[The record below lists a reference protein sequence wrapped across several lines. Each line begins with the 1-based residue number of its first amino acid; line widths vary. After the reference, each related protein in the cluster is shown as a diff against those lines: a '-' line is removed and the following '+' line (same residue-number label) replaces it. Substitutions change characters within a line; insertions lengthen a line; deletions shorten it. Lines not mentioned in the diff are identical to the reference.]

1 MKHQQNLKPEQIQ
14 NSKAS
19 LLETSLDRSIDR
31 RAFLKLALGSAAIL
45 SLPSCVPAANTSRVT
60 PDMNPNMFETYV
72 AMNIKN
78 RLNVINYKLEASSEG
93 KTLNILDYIVVFMLM
108 PGGIGAVVMNR
119 AENKDIDSNDMVKTV
134 EKLSKAM
141 DDLTIDEYNN
151 LVSSSS
157 TLKEYLIARNVL
169 IKIYQQHLKT
179 DEKTIPVDF
188 YLGPANSPKNHVFFT
203 AIINEDTSNQTPLNF
218 LDLTMPRR
226 FMIKRRTNLYRIPVY
241 ALDGIS
247 SYADINGFMPNN
259 FKFNDFYLYRLQPYS
274 LAIQELKRFL
284 YYNTALND
292 HYYNLG
298 RTGAEYVAARAIGQ
312 EEEYLAWYEM
322 FTSIKL
328 RLYALSRKF
337 KNPLLSI
344 DRSTL
349 VFTYV

>member
-31 RAFLKLALGSAAIL
+31 RAFLKLALGSAALL
-45 SLPSCVPAANTSRVT
+45 SLPSCVPAVNTSRVT

-72 AMNIKN
+72 AMNIE
-78 RLNVINYKLEASSEG
+78 RPLNVIHYKLEAGPEG
-93 KTLNILDYIVVFMLM
+93 NTYNILDYIVVFMLM

-119 AENKDIDSNDMVKTV
+119 VKNNDIDSNDMVKTV
-134 EKLSKAM
+134 ERVSKAM
-141 DDLTIDEYNN
+141 DDLTIEEYNK
-151 LVSSSS
+151 LVSSDS

-169 IKIYQQHLKT
+169 SRIYTKHLKT
-179 DEKTIPVDF
+179 DGKTIPVDF

-203 AIINEDTSNQTPLNF
+203 AIINEDTSNQTPLKF

-226 FMIKRRTNLYRIPVY
+226 FMIKKRTDVYRIPVY
-241 ALDGIS
+241 VLDGMS
-247 SYADINGFMPNN
+247 TYADINGLRPNN
-259 FKFNDFYLYRLQPYS
+259 FKFNDFYILRLQPYS
-274 LAIQELKRFL
+274 FAIQELKRFL
-284 YYNTALND
+284 YYNTALNN

-298 RTGAEYVAARAIGQ
+298 RTGAEYVAARAIGK
-312 EEEYLAWYEM
+312 EEEYLAWYEIS
-322 FTSIKL
+322 TSIEL

-349 VFTYV
+349 VFTHV